1 MAKLVVLNEGLTGQS
16 YELKVEKTTV
26 GRVEDNA
33 FHIPQGSISSHHCE
47 IWLRGNDVVVKDLNS
62 TNGTF
67 INGQQVTTEAVLKP
81 GQTLR
86 LGQVELRLDTGA
98 PGEAVAAPT
107 SAAASAAPKAPPKRP
122 LESTMVI
129 SKGVSL
135 EQLEQG
141 PQGGFDTTKGVFTK
155 KKNSAS
161 RYLIWVG
168 VLFVFILLG
177 VLYYIWTQLK

>member
-1 MAKLVVLNEGLTGQS
+1 MAKLVVLNEGLAGQS

-33 FHIPQGSISSHHCE
+33 FHIPQGSVSSHHCE

-62 TNGTF
+62 TNGTCV
-67 INGQQVTTEAVLKP
+67 NGQQVTTEAVLKP
-81 GQTLR
+81 GQTLG

-98 PGEAVAAPT
+98 PGEAAAP
-107 SAAASAAPKAPPKRP
+107 APAASAAPKPPPKRP

-155 KKNSAS
+155 KKKSAS
-161 RYLIWVG
+161 SYLIWIG